1 MVSKL
6 KESCLY
12 SLFLKSPKLTYVI
25 SINFKYTKQ
34 SIIFMLFH
42 NPQSSILKSQ
52 QPLTMIT
59 SGEVVMAR
67 VDEEKGNFLLLLFK
81 KNIFVS
87 FKYLN

>member
-1 MVSKL
+1 
-6 KESCLY
+6 
-12 SLFLKSPKLTYVI
+12 
-25 SINFKYTKQ
+25 
-34 SIIFMLFH
+34 MLFH